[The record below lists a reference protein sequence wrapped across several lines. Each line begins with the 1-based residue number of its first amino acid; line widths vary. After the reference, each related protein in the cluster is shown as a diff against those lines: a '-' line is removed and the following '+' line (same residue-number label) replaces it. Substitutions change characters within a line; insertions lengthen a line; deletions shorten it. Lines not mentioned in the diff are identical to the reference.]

1 MLTVEERRY
10 LLDLA
15 RSAISSRL
23 GGGDRPAA
31 VPDSPRLLEP
41 SGAFVTLHRHGA
53 LRGCIGLV
61 QAVKPLHQAV
71 REMAVSAA
79 FEDPR
84 FPPLRPEELD
94 DVEVE
99 ISVMSPLKRVRSAA
113 EIRVG
118 EHGLLMKRGFHQGL
132 LLPQVATEQ
141 GWERDTFLRH
151 TCFKAGMSGDCWK
164 DPSTEIYVFSAEVFS
179 EKPPGGEF

>member
-1 MLTVEERRY
+1 MLTVEEKRW

-15 RSAISSRL
+15 RGAVSSRL
-23 GGGDRPAA
+23 EGRPAPAA
-31 VPDSPRLLEP
+31 VPESSRLRES

-61 QAVKPLHQAV
+61 QAVKPLYQAV
-71 REMAVSAA
+71 QEMAVSAA

-99 ISVMSPLKRVRSAA
+99 ISVMSPLKRVRSAG

-141 GWERDTFLRH
+141 GWDRDTFLRH

-164 DPSTEIYVFSAEVFS
+164 DPATEIYV
-179 EKPPGGEF
+179 